1 MNISV
6 RYCSRS
12 GNTKAAAETMAEAL
26 GVRALSVDDEA
37 AVPEEK
43 IDLLFLGGALYAY
56 GIDDRL
62 KAYISALSPDTVG
75 KAVLFSTS
83 WLSKHALDVMRK
95 ALRAKGILLLRQQTK
110 SWFSNVQLPEPLS
123 SLGLRLRIP
132 IPASFCLLA
141 EQ

>member
-1 MNISV
+1 MNIAV

-12 GNTKAAAETMAEAL
+12 GNTKAAAEAIAEAL
-26 GVRALSVDDEA
+26 GVTALSVDDHG

-43 IDLLFLGGALYAY
+43 VDLLFLGGALYAY

-62 KAYISALSPDTVG
+62 KTFITALSPENVG
-75 KAVLFSTS
+75 KAALFSTS
-83 WLSKHALDVMRK
+83 RLSKHALDVMRK

-132 IPASFCLLA
+132 IPTSFCLLV